1 MMIVRG
7 GATIAPPE
15 DEAARWGGG
24 TFDLQAGGVFPRHRH
39 DRHEEQIGVASGRV
53 RVTIGEAAV
62 DLAAGDFVVVERGE
76 PHEML
81 ALTAARGWF
90 LKFPYL
96 PGDRV
101 DLA

>member
-1 MMIVRG
+1 MMLVRRG
-7 GATIAPPE
+7 ETIASPE
-15 DEAARWGGG
+15 QEDTRWGGG
-24 TFDLQAGGVFPRHRH
+24 SFDLLAGGVFPRHRH
-39 DRHEEQIGVASGRV
+39 DRHEEQIGVAEGQV
-53 RVTIGEAAV
+53 RVTIGETSI